1 MKFIILLLLI
11 FSAISKADVTKVG
24 YINLDHIISSS
35 PQYIKLIQDIKKEF
49 KSEQDELLKLEK
61 EISSAVGNFNKNQEK
76 MSEEKAR
83 SEFQKI
89 KDLENKFIEKR
100 EMLQKRQDLKE
111 QNGVNEILSQIN
123 IIIKDIAKKNNFD
136 LVLYQK
142 VAYVNEKINITS
154 EISEKLRLSF
164 K

>member
-1 MKFIILLLLI
+1 
-11 FSAISKADVTKVG
+11 
-24 YINLDHIISSS
+24 
-35 PQYIKLIQDIKKEF
+35 
-49 KSEQDELLKLEK
+49 
-61 EISSAVGNFNKNQEK
+61 
-76 MSEEKAR
+76 
-83 SEFQKI
+83 
-89 KDLENKFIEKR
+89 
-100 EMLQKRQDLKE
+100 MLQKRQDLKE